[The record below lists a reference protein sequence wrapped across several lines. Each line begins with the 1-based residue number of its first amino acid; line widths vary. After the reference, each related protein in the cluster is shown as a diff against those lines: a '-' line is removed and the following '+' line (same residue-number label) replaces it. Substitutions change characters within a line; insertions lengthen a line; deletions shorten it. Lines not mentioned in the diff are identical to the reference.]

1 MRSVYTRFTPWIV
14 ASLTALTTGGCVT
27 SPASDPQSLSEAE
40 RAAIADTVRRT
51 HHEAA
56 QTFDSDMDCTEIV
69 DRLSVPGGGET
80 LAAQGRII
88 DPGGRDEMV
97 GMCRM
102 IKQDR
107 LSAHDEIQDERVEVL
122 ARDVAYVLT
131 SSVYTVRFNDGRTM
145 VRPQV
150 VTTVWARRSD
160 GWQRVHL
167 HESWQTEGANAPP
180 SPNTGE
186 AR

>member
-1 MRSVYTRFTPWIV
+1 MRGARMPLTPWIV
-14 ASLTALTTGGCVT
+14 ASLVALTAAGCTT
-27 SPASDPQSLSEAE
+27 STSTDPQPLSEAE
-40 RAAIADTVRRT
+40 RAAIADTVRRINR
-51 HHEAA
+51 EAGE
-56 QTFDSDMDCTEIV
+56 TFDSDLDCAGIV
-69 DRLSVPGGGET
+69 DRLSVPGGKES

-107 LSAHDEIQDERVEVL
+107 LSAHTEIQDESVEVL
-122 ARDVAYVLT
+122 ARDAAYVVT
-131 SSVYTVRFNDGRTM
+131 SSVYTVRFKDGRTM

-150 VTTVWARRSD
+150 VTTVWARR
-160 GWQRVHL
+160 GEAWQRVHL
-167 HESWQTEGANAPP
+167 HESWQTDGAPAAP
-180 SPNTGE
+180 SPDAGG